1 MQCCKCQFPDC
12 PFCLSFG
19 GRFESPPFRT
29 PSLKLPAL
37 EWTLVT
43 LAAHG
48 PQLLISL
55 VLWLQSPGW
64 RLQVLIRMGG
74 KGLNRYGLPHLGAPS
89 RGLAPSLVFHA
100 LRAPFFGYV
109 FLYLVRVGCV
119 CQEGGRAHGHCC
131 LFWAFS
137 GFWKISDASS
147 GQDISKTPLGVLPVP
162 KVFRSNLGILEEW
175 ASCPQQLS
183 PTCFSKCWFL
193 RLPFD
198 GGCFSGLCQCVG

>member
-19 GRFESPPFRT
+19 GRSESPPFRT

-119 CQEGGRAHGHCC
+119 CQEGAELMVTAASPGPFQVSGRSLMQAV
-131 LFWAFS
+131 ARTS
-137 GFWKISDASS
+137 
-147 GQDISKTPLGVLPVP
+147 P
-162 KVFRSNLGILEEW
+162 KHH
-175 ASCPQQLS
+175 
-183 PTCFSKCWFL
+183 
-193 RLPFD
+193 
-198 GGCFSGLCQCVG
+198 